1 MEFVD
6 AEGAAEVLEH
16 LAAMR
21 RHVESRGEVV
31 EHVVDEP
38 RGEIEQELP
47 LERLEDPFDAHAV
60 FDDAL
65 QHQIPDLVVVL
76 GLGEDA
82 LGCGAKGGGAATPGV
97 ILAVGDFQ
105 EGNGLVG
112 DGANGS
118 GQGACPS
125 ASLAAHWAGGFLGGA
140 VNRYNEG
147 RGCGYIRAHACVLVK
162 RSCCNPIQQDASP
175 IFQARNGLPRVD
187 AWWGSTRTPLT
198 LFLDHEP
205 QESILK
211 PIVFYHIL
219 KSEPIAIKV
228 AEELVYPLL
237 PIGRTNRD
245 QVKDFVLKYL
255 PEASDSSL
263 KNMLRAIFYSYNL
276 LGIGNVVGET
286 LRFQLRPGEFE
297 SFLYVF
303 TSEFKE
309 PGIYT
314 FDQLYQGPLHRWL
327 LWDREWLRR
336 QLYNLRDLGIIS
348 KISEIDSVKQ
358 FTVSLDQTTA
368 LQEYFSKSK
377 DKALFLR
384 EKAEDISDTKQE
396 YAEP

>member
-1 MEFVD
+1 MNSDFAKDHEGHRERLRKRFLTFADQVSEIDLLELILMYSIPRRDVAPLAGKLLQYFGSID
-6 AEGAAEVLEH
+6 AILSAPIEELASVPGVGESTTTLFKIIAAVKMKKSIIQQPTLFTNNEASNHDVEPVSR
-16 LAAMR
+16 AMR
-21 RHVESRGEVV
+21 VFANDEIVNSLLLLPKAPSFTTLEEYKNYLISNLPYNSEETRRRRANYI
-31 EHVVDEP
+31 VD
-38 RGEIEQELP
+38 R
-47 LERLEDPFDAHAV
+47 F
-60 FDDAL
+60 F
-65 QHQIPDLVVVL
+65 
-76 GLGEDA
+76 
-82 LGCGAKGGGAATPGV
+82 
-97 ILAVGDFQ
+97 
-105 EGNGLVG
+105 
-112 DGANGS
+112 
-118 GQGACPS
+118 
-125 ASLAAHWAGGFLGGA
+125 
-140 VNRYNEG
+140 
-147 RGCGYIRAHACVLVK
+147 
-162 RSCCNPIQQDASP
+162 
-175 IFQARNGLPRVD
+175 
-187 AWWGSTRTPLT
+187 STGKFKSPLT
-198 LFLDHEP
+198 LFLSHEP
-205 QESILK
+205 QDNVLK

>member
-1 MEFVD
+1 MNSDFAKDHEGHRERLRKRFLTFADQVSEIDLLELILMYSIPRRDVSPLAGKLLQYFGSID
-6 AEGAAEVLEH
+6 AILSAPIEELASFPGVGESTTTLFKIIAAVKMKKSIIQQPTLFTSNEVSNQNGEPVSR
-16 LAAMR
+16 AMR
-21 RHVESRGEVV
+21 VFANDEIVNSLLLLPKAPSFTTLEEYKNYLISNLPYNSEETRRRRANYI
-31 EHVVDEP
+31 VD
-38 RGEIEQELP
+38 R
-47 LERLEDPFDAHAV
+47 F
-60 FDDAL
+60 F
-65 QHQIPDLVVVL
+65 
-76 GLGEDA
+76 
-82 LGCGAKGGGAATPGV
+82 
-97 ILAVGDFQ
+97 
-105 EGNGLVG
+105 
-112 DGANGS
+112 
-118 GQGACPS
+118 
-125 ASLAAHWAGGFLGGA
+125 
-140 VNRYNEG
+140 
-147 RGCGYIRAHACVLVK
+147 
-162 RSCCNPIQQDASP
+162 
-175 IFQARNGLPRVD
+175 
-187 AWWGSTRTPLT
+187 STGKFKSPLT

>member
-1 MEFVD
+1 MNSDFAKDHEGHRERLRKRFLTFADQVSEIDLLELILMYSIPRRDVAPLAGKLLLYFGSID
-6 AEGAAEVLEH
+6 AILSAPIEELASFPGVGESTTTLFKIIAAVKMKKSIIQQPTLFTSNEVSNQNGEPVSR
-16 LAAMR
+16 AMR
-21 RHVESRGEVV
+21 VFANDEIVNSLLLLPKAPSFTTLEEYKNYLISNLPYNSEETRRRRANYI
-31 EHVVDEP
+31 VD
-38 RGEIEQELP
+38 R
-47 LERLEDPFDAHAV
+47 F
-60 FDDAL
+60 F
-65 QHQIPDLVVVL
+65 
-76 GLGEDA
+76 
-82 LGCGAKGGGAATPGV
+82 
-97 ILAVGDFQ
+97 
-105 EGNGLVG
+105 
-112 DGANGS
+112 
-118 GQGACPS
+118 
-125 ASLAAHWAGGFLGGA
+125 
-140 VNRYNEG
+140 
-147 RGCGYIRAHACVLVK
+147 
-162 RSCCNPIQQDASP
+162 
-175 IFQARNGLPRVD
+175 
-187 AWWGSTRTPLT
+187 STGKFKSPLT

>member
-1 MEFVD
+1 MTTTLFKII
-6 AEGAAEVLEH
+6 AAVKMKKSIIQQPTLFTSNEVSNQNGEPVSR
-16 LAAMR
+16 AMR
-21 RHVESRGEVV
+21 VFANDEIVNSLLLLPKAPSFTTLEEYKNYLISNLPYNSEETRRRRANYI
-31 EHVVDEP
+31 VD
-38 RGEIEQELP
+38 R
-47 LERLEDPFDAHAV
+47 F
-60 FDDAL
+60 F
-65 QHQIPDLVVVL
+65 
-76 GLGEDA
+76 
-82 LGCGAKGGGAATPGV
+82 
-97 ILAVGDFQ
+97 
-105 EGNGLVG
+105 
-112 DGANGS
+112 
-118 GQGACPS
+118 
-125 ASLAAHWAGGFLGGA
+125 
-140 VNRYNEG
+140 
-147 RGCGYIRAHACVLVK
+147 
-162 RSCCNPIQQDASP
+162 
-175 IFQARNGLPRVD
+175 
-187 AWWGSTRTPLT
+187 STGKFKSPLT

-368 LQEYFSKSK
+368 LQEYFSKSYE
-377 DKALFLR
+377 LF
-384 EKAEDISDTKQE
+384 
-396 YAEP
+396 